1 MPGRDFHKKRLKQR
15 QKKFVEGLNI
25 GEFTGHFTLTWI
37 GPELFKYVP
46 DPEDPFKYIRNK
58 GPGKRHE
65 IIQPDEMETDGG
77 SIPRLAQLL
86 PGLSPWEY
94 GPAYLIHDWEFYR
107 HDTDPRFRKSFN
119 QVNLTLAEAIW
130 TLMNNGYLRNKKPR
144 KNVTSVHT
152 VYSAV
157 MSPIGKDI
165 WNS

>member
-86 PGLSPWEY
+86 PGLSHGNRRIGSCTVFVQGLWFALLFGRLGFLHAWHGVVIP
-94 GPAYLIHDWEFYR
+94 
-107 HDTDPRFRKSFN
+107 
-119 QVNLTLAEAIW
+119 VNRR
-130 TLMNNGYLRNKKPR
+130 GRP
-144 KNVTSVHT
+144 
-152 VYSAV
+152 
-157 MSPIGKDI
+157 
-165 WNS
+165 